1 MLALNSQL
9 AVLFEGQ
16 GDIAHFEQ
24 LAQKLGVLLLDL
36 SALGDIPFFLTWREG
51 ELKLLDRELL
61 KKGGLSIDIAPRSGE
76 QRSYPA
82 PKEGA
87 FAQAIGRKTKTVVDA
102 TTGWAQDSLCL
113 FRMGYEMTC
122 IERSPIMAELITDAF
137 VRLANESWV
146 QKRELAVPRLLH
158 CNAIDMLQNIDIAP
172 DCIYLD
178 PMFPPKR
185 KKSAL
190 SKKSMTILHELVG
203 EDLDKEHLFEAA
215 LAATS
220 KRVVV
225 KSPDYAPPLGGKPN
239 ESFAGKLLRYDV
251 YFKHNV

>member
-1 MLALNSQL
+1 MLALDSQV
-9 AVLFEGQ
+9 AVLFEGD
-16 GDIAHFEQ
+16 GDMAQFASLAEKLGIP
-24 LAQKLGVLLLDL
+24 LAQ
-36 SALGDIPFFLTWREG
+36 APAFGDTPFFLTWREG
-51 ELKLLDRELL
+51 ALKLLDRELL
-61 KKGGLSIDIAPRSGE
+61 KKGGLTIDIAPRNGE

-122 IERSPIMAELITDAF
+122 IERSPIMAQLIADAF
-137 VRLANESWV
+137 ARLTHESWV
-146 QKRELAVPRLLH
+146 QKLALAPPRLLH
-158 CNAIDMLQNIDIAP
+158 GNAIEVLQHLDTTP

-190 SKKSMTILHELVG
+190 SKKSMTLLHELVG
-203 EDLDKEHLFEAA
+203 EDLDKERLFEAA
-215 LAATS
+215 LSATGR
-220 KRVVV
+220 RVVV
-225 KSPDYAPPLGGKPN
+225 KSPDYAPPLGGRPS
-239 ESFAGKLLRYDV
+239 ESFAGKLLRFDV
-251 YFKHNV
+251 YFKP